1 MLGHQNLLKCLIE
14 VQNYL
19 LGTFIPKI
27 CFFNSSDVGKPQNC
41 FKICKSLQLEDL
53 IVYFYSQK
61 ITNAQFYPKK
71 FSNFNILSYFFNTGN
86 PYEMNDSSQGLLALI
101 LQYLERAQL
110 PLTVKLIKFKNKHKS
125 SFCEMYFYWL
135 SYIFKNINL

>member
-1 MLGHQNLLKCLIE
+1 M
-14 VQNYL
+14 QNYL

-27 CFFNSSDVGKPQNC
+27 CLFNSSDVGKPQNC
-41 FKICKSLQLEDL
+41 FKICKSLKLEDL

-71 FSNFNILSYFFNTGN
+71 FSNFNILSYFFNTGD

-101 LQYLERAQL
+101 LQYLERAHL
-110 PLTVKLIKFKNKHKS
+110 PLKDTVN
-125 SFCEMYFYWL
+125 
-135 SYIFKNINL
+135 